1 MTRGDFLTLLI
12 SSLDYAPC
20 AMLYHSEIRIP
31 KSAIESLCLLTSVF
45 CKKAI
50 NMIMGRYGLIGIVL
64 TLTLVVFAGFSAKV
78 SAANTVVEIHE
89 TALDAKISDKKNRL
103 AVVFMAAW
111 CGPCIDELPT
121 LNKLHKQ
128 FKSQGLEI
136 IGISIDLDG
145 VGAMQPS
152 VNALKIDFPV
162 YWYGE
167 KAVEKF
173 ALFAIP
179 MMLLVKQGEIVER
192 IHGRRPGS
200 YLNKKFHD
208 LLK

>member
-1 MTRGDFLTLLI
+1 M
-12 SSLDYAPC
+12 A
-20 AMLYHSEIRIP
+20 
-31 KSAIESLCLLTSVF
+31 
-45 CKKAI
+45 
-50 NMIMGRYGLIGIVL
+50 RYGAVAICVVL
-64 TLTLVVFAGFSAKV
+64 LLVACSGFFAKPAAAGSIAKID
-78 SAANTVVEIHE
+78 EP
-89 TALDAKISDKKNRL
+89 ALDAKMGDKHNRL

-121 LNKLHKQ
+121 LNQLHRK

-145 VGAMQPS
+145 PDVMQPVVS
-152 VNALKIDFPV
+152 ALKIDFPV

-179 MMLLVKQGEIVER
+179 MLLLVKQGEIVER
-192 IHGRRPGS
+192 IHGRRS
-200 YLNKKFHD
+200 VSFLDEKFRN
-208 LLK
+208 LLTP